1 VNDSWPQRQAKY
13 ARLRTAP
20 MRERLTMQTLAMA
33 LFTFDNKTELPRCA
47 ARALNVRFFQA
58 FRASALAEV
67 QQVP

>member
-1 VNDSWPQRQAKY
+1 MTDSWPERQAKH

-20 MRERLTMQTLAMA
+20 MRERMTMRTLAMA

-47 ARALNVRFFQA
+47 ARALNVRFPGISSQ
-58 FRASALAEV
+58 RVAEV